1 MKALM
6 LNPNDQA
13 IQVRKR
19 DVEQLYLSDC
29 SLCAEQAEAYYKNGE
44 REKAMELFD
53 RMVAQNCL
61 DSENVSKRTQRIFN
75 RLSLRKQKGRVIV
88 YEYGFKQAPIGI
100 SSGTYLNRGVG
111 MYSSVFLHPTVFKIE
126 AENNEDKVDMCEW
139 GMTMGGD
146 FSGGKSLCEV
156 TCLVFRGSRYG
167 TTQRGVAD

>member
-61 DSENVSKRTQRIFN
+61 DSENVSNGRSGFLTVYPYVSKKDVLLFMSMV
-75 RLSLRKQKGRVIV
+75 LSKL
-88 YEYGFKQAPIGI
+88 
-100 SSGTYLNRGVG
+100 L
-111 MYSSVFLHPTVFKIE
+111 SVFLPGLI
-126 AENNEDKVDMCEW
+126 
-139 GMTMGGD
+139 
-146 FSGGKSLCEV
+146 
-156 TCLVFRGSRYG
+156 
-167 TTQRGVAD
+167 